1 LIASRLIIG
10 LEILFAVG
18 IDYIINYLVAVKTVA
33 RAGQSDIKVI
43 LICLTKTKGQ
53 MYYLNFTGGLCS
65 PTSFFPHSTSTLKI
79 SFGSFIMG
87 NFSSI

>member
-1 LIASRLIIG
+1 MSFRSTIPLNLIASRLIIG
-10 LEILFAVG
+10 LAVILFAVG

-43 LICLTKTKGQ
+43 LICLTKTKRQ

-65 PTSFFPHSTSTLKI
+65 PTSFFPPLNQHLK
-79 SFGSFIMG
+79 
-87 NFSSI
+87 N